1 MQYGDQYITEF
12 LVSLIFSKYFCV
24 QNKFKSIF
32 LHFQVSGEPDRG
44 WLTMYFNLAGV
55 VQGNMQFGDH
65 KYTLEA
71 CAYSTE
77 VYAMCV
83 ILKRWQYLVHEDTGR
98 FWNPLEDE
106 IWNPSKGK

>member
-1 MQYGDQYITEF
+1 
-12 LVSLIFSKYFCV
+12 
-24 QNKFKSIF
+24 
-32 LHFQVSGEPDRG
+32 
-44 WLTMYFNLAGV
+44 MYFNLAGV

-106 IWNPSKGK
+106 IWNPAKGK